1 MENNNS
7 QLTES
12 FGFNFLVNSIKCIDN
27 WLVSNIAIV
36 AIITQVNWKIFF
48 SLLHLTQIDFK
59 LSLILH
65 LLTCG
70 QPQTDSKTLALI
82 VILSIRHV
90 VHILSSPSQLFEYH
104 PQTALRLLGIDQHAS
119 RFDCLLLI
127 LNIYKALSNFDRQIS
142 HKLCVIETKTI
153 TNNTFLLK
161 IPRACARLVDLF

>member
-127 LNIYKALSNFDRQIS
+127 LNIYETLPNFDRQIS
-142 HKLCVIETKTI
+142 HKPKVTI

-161 IPRACARLVDLF
+161 IPCVRA

>member
-1 MENNNS
+1 MCTTRALIGQYPCLDQS
-7 QLTES
+7 IQTRK
-12 FGFNFLVNSIKCIDN
+12 FPAKVNSIIWLNKC
-27 WLVSNIAIV
+27 
-36 AIITQVNWKIFF
+36 ITQVNWKISI
-48 SLLHLTQIDFK
+48 SLLRLTHLVNIAMFLRIIDFK

-70 QPQTDSKTLALI
+70 QPQTDSKTLAL
-82 VILSIRHV
+82 VVVLSIRHV

-127 LNIYKALSNFDRQIS
+127 LNIYETLPNFDRQIS
-142 HKLCVIETKTI
+142 HKPKVTI

-161 IPRACARLVDLF
+161 IPCVRA

>member
-70 QPQTDSKTLALI
+70 QPQTDSKTLAL
-82 VILSIRHV
+82 VVVLSIRHV

-127 LNIYKALSNFDRQIS
+127 LNIYETLPNFDRQIS
-142 HKLCVIETKTI
+142 HKPKVTI

-161 IPRACARLVDLF
+161 IPCVRA